1 MSIHGIGGGAGG
13 LGPRLEP
20 ALGRPGER
28 AAVDRRPDVAPRE
41 GAALGLESASLP
53 AEAPPG
59 TDPELWSVLTTEERA
74 YYARIQAL
82 GPLTYHPARAS
93 GEVVG
98 RGGRIDLR
106 V

>member
-1 MSIHGIGGGAGG
+1 MSILGIGGGTGG
-13 LGPRLEP
+13 VGPRLDP
-20 ALGRPGER
+20 ALGRSGER
-28 AAVDRRPDVAPRE
+28 AAVDRRTSVAPRE
-41 GAALGLESASLP
+41 GATLGLDPASLP

-82 GPLTYHPARAS
+82 GPLTYHPARTG
-93 GEVVG
+93 GEVVA
-98 RGGRIDLR
+98 RGARIDLR